1 MVGADEGAGEVDPGA
16 AYAAATCESVS
27 STTVK
32 RPQSIL
38 AVRFMNLIPR
48 MNISVQNSALVLKGG
63 CNANILNL
71 TVAEARLPLLTWENG
86 PLLRECFVWWNA
98 TPALPWKTS
107 P

>member
-1 MVGADEGAGEVDPGA
+1 MLKLSNYGEVDPGA

-63 CNANILNL
+63 CNANISCLQNAGKA
-71 TVAEARLPLLTWENG
+71 AEEAGWTTFIRARYHWTKG
-86 PLLRECFVWWNA
+86 PHRKN
-98 TPALPWKTS
+98 
-107 P
+107 